1 MYDISSQPWSAG
13 SASISE
19 AWNTYKEQIG
29 TWIMM
34 YVAIV
39 GINTF
44 CSLIPYVGTL
54 LSSFSGIIL
63 GGIFVGVIHNY
74 VAYQKVFS
82 SELITEIVDEHI
94 NTFIKL
100 GALSMGFWFLFNFG
114 FLFAIGGFFI
124 SVVGFGF
131 LEDVMN
137 TSSPDEIS
145 RLFENLLLDET
156 VAVMM
161 LSTVFFAIAIGLIIA
176 VLYFMAFVFTPY
188 LIIVKKEDVIRALTM
203 SFTASQQNLWSL
215 TSISLWWILLSFIGV
230 LTCCV
235 GILAT
240 GPIITISTYYLACK
254 IFTSSSTI
262 SIDKD

>member
-1 MYDISSQPWSAG
+1 MYDISSQSWSAG

-19 AWNTYKEQIG
+19 AWNTFQEQIG

-34 YVAIV
+34 YVAII
-39 GINTF
+39 GINMF

-74 VAYQKVFS
+74 VAHQKVFS
-82 SELITEIVDEHI
+82 SELVTEIVDEHI
-94 NTFIKL
+94 NAFVKL

-114 FLFAIGGFFI
+114 FLFAIGGVFI
-124 SVVGFGF
+124 SVVGVGF

-156 VAVMM
+156 VAVAI
-161 LSTVFFAIAIGLIIA
+161 LSTVFFAIAVGLIVA
-176 VLYFMAFVFTPY
+176 VLYFMAFVFAPY
-188 LIIVKKEDVIRALTM
+188 LIIVKKENVIRALTM
-203 SFTASQQNLWSL
+203 SFAASQQNLWSL
-215 TSISLWWILLSFIGV
+215 TSISLWWILLGFVGV
-230 LTCCV
+230 ITCCV
-235 GILAT
+235 GFLAT
-240 GPIITISTYYLACK
+240 GPVITISTYYLASK
-254 IFTSSSTI
+254 VFTSSSTI
-262 SIDKD
+262 SIDKN